1 MIRQIQKTTIINIR
15 ETSLINLVLM
25 QDLADYLGKRDEL
38 KIGEKGIR
46 CIYKTPKRRWTWT
59 HYIILCTVK
68 EAWL

>member
-38 KIGEKGIR
+38 KIGENGIR
-46 CIYKTPKRRWTWT
+46 CIYKTPKRRWT
-59 HYIILCTVK
+59 
-68 EAWL
+68 

>member
-46 CIYKTPKRRWTWT
+46 CIY
-59 HYIILCTVK
+59 HLCLKHRK
-68 EAWL
+68 EDGRKHTI